1 MLFLVVLSA
10 VGKKPQII
18 VPPLSRLSAV
28 IRLEMHLHCLA
39 TGTPPPVVR
48 WYYIGPVWSEHVK
61 NSIHNGSAYRVHNN
75 GTLVI
80 GGITEKNVGFY
91 ECAASNVI
99 GTATKK
105 AGIYIPGKF
114 VNFALQGL
122 KGNFATPERFGHH
135 QQEDRDRLLETC
147 FSLTNG

>member
-18 VPPLSRLSAV
+18 VPPPSRSSAV
-28 IRLEMHLHCLA
+28 IGLEMPLHCLA

-61 NSIHNGSAYRVHNN
+61 NSVNNGSAYRVHNN

-80 GGITEKNVGFY
+80 GSITKKNVGFY
-91 ECAASNVI
+91 ECTASNVI

-105 AGIYIPGKF
+105 ASIYVPGKF
-114 VNFALQGL
+114 VDFVLQGL
-122 KGNFATPERFGHH
+122 RGNCTTPDRFLARCLAIINKRTGAGCSKH
-135 QQEDRDRLLETC
+135 
-147 FSLTNG
+147 G